1 MAKTQMNL
9 RIDEAL
15 DSRLDILAKK
25 TGRSKAFYAT
35 EAIEEFLDD
44 HEDYFLAKDAL
55 AEFRNSDDS
64 SVVFHEDVD
73 WDALGR

>member
-1 MAKTQMNL
+1 MAKTQINL
-9 RIDEAL
+9 RIDETL
-15 DSRLDILAKK
+15 DSRLEKLAKR

-35 EAIEEFLDD
+35 EALEEFLDD

-55 AEFRNSDDS
+55 SEFRNSDDS
-64 SVVFHEDVD
+64 SVVLHEDVD

>member
-15 DSRLDILAKK
+15 DSRLGILAKK

-44 HEDYFLAKDAL
+44 REDYFLAKDAL
-55 AEFRNSDDS
+55 EEFRNSDDS
-64 SVVFHEDVD
+64 TVILHEDVD
-73 WDALGR
+73 WDTLGR

>member
-1 MAKTQMNL
+1 MAKTQINL
-9 RIDEAL
+9 RIDEVL
-15 DSRLDILAKK
+15 DSRLATLAKK

-64 SVVFHEDVD
+64 SFMLHEDVD
-73 WDALGR
+73 WDALGQ